1 MTTAEIGIIGGSTL
15 YKMDGLEDIWEVAFS
30 TPFGDPSDA
39 IVTGNLDGVPVAFL
53 PRHGSSHTLGPA
65 EIPARANIWA
75 LKSLGVKTI
84 IAVCTCGSFKK
95 EIAPGHLV
103 IPDQTIDKT
112 TQRENSFFTDGVVA
126 HVPFAEPFCNEL
138 RAVLN
143 TAATNAGATV
153 HPTGTYVCM
162 EGPAFSSRAE
172 SRLHKE
178 WGADVIGMTALP
190 EAKLAREAEICY
202 AVVACVTDY
211 DAWHEDEAPVTLEM
225 IIEVMKKNATQTSK
239 LIRLAVSRIDRER
252 ACDCH
257 DAMSGGFLT
266 DQAAITEEARDRLDL
281 IIRRYVD

>member
-1 MTTAEIGIIGGSTL
+1 MATAEIGIIGGRTL
-15 YKMDGLEDIWEVAFS
+15 YKMDGLEDTREVSFS
-30 TPFGDPSDA
+30 TPFGDPSDT
-39 IVTGNLDGVPVAFL
+39 IVIGNLDGVPVAFL
-53 PRHGSSHTLGPA
+53 PRHGRGHRLSPA

-84 IAVCTCGSFKK
+84 IAVCTCGSFKY

-112 TQRENSFFTDGVVA
+112 TQRENSFFSDGVVA
-126 HVPFAEPFCNEL
+126 HVPFADPFCNDL

-143 TAATNAGATV
+143 TAATDVGATV
-153 HPTGTYVCM
+153 HPAGTYLCM

-211 DAWHEDEAPVTLEM
+211 DAWHDDETPVNADM
-225 IIEVMKKNATQTSK
+225 VIAAMKKNALMTSN
-239 LIRLAVSRIDRER
+239 LLRRAVHQIDGERNCTCPNALAGAI
-252 ACDCH
+252 
-257 DAMSGGFLT
+257 LT
-266 DQAAITEEARDRLDL
+266 NPAAITEEARDRLDL
-281 IIRRYVD
+281 VIRRYVS

>member
-15 YKMDGLEDIWEVAFS
+15 YKMDGLEDIREVELS

-39 IVTGNLDGVPVAFL
+39 IITGNMDGAAVAFI
-53 PRHGSSHTLGPA
+53 PRHGSGHTLSPA

-112 TQRENSFFTDGVVA
+112 TQRQNSFFTDGVVA
-126 HVPFAEPFCNEL
+126 HVPFAEPFCDDL
-138 RAVLN
+138 RAFLIQ
-143 TAATNAGATV
+143 AAGDNGATV
-153 HPTGTYVCM
+153 HPAGTYVCM

-172 SRLHKE
+172 SRLHKK
-178 WGADVIGMTALP
+178 WGADIIGMTALP

-211 DAWHEDEAPVTLEM
+211 DAWHDDEAPVNLDM
-225 IIEVMKKNATQTSK
+225 IIDVMKKNATLTSK
-239 LIRLAVSRIDRER
+239 LIRLAVSRINGER
-252 ACDCH
+252 GCDCP
-257 DAMSGGFLT
+257 DALAGAILT
-266 DQAAITEEARDRLDL
+266 NPAAITDEARDRLDL
-281 IIRRYVD
+281 IIRRYVS

>member
-15 YKMDGLEDIWEVAFS
+15 YKMDGMEDIREVTLS
-30 TPFGDPSDA
+30 TPYGDPSDT
-39 IVTGNLDGVPVAFL
+39 IITGNMDGAAVAFI
-53 PRHGSSHTLGPA
+53 PRHGSGHTLSPA

-112 TQRENSFFTDGVVA
+112 TQRQNSFFTDGVVA
-126 HVPFAEPFCNEL
+126 HVPFAEPFCADL
-138 RAVLN
+138 RAVLIR
-143 TAATNAGATV
+143 AAGDNGATV
-153 HPTGTYVCM
+153 HTSGTYVCM

-172 SRLHKE
+172 SRLHKN
-178 WGADVIGMTALP
+178 WGADIIGMTALP

-211 DAWHEDEAPVTLEM
+211 DAWHDDEAPVNLDM
-225 IIEVMKKNATQTSK
+225 IIEVMKKNATLTSK
-239 LIRLAVSRIDRER
+239 LIRLAVSRINGER
-252 ACDCH
+252 GCDCPN
-257 DAMSGGFLT
+257 ALAGAILT
-266 DQAAITEEARDRLDL
+266 NPTAITEEARDRLDL
-281 IIRRYVD
+281 IIRRYVS